1 MRPSLKIF
9 CVYFDNRPVWRS
21 DCVEPVQ
28 AGRARTGIR
37 LEMLGDDGG
46 DSISAENDRYGE
58 MTAWYWV
65 WKNWLPAHPEADY
78 VGFSHYR
85 RFLDFT
91 GSGGA
96 RTRRMTY
103 SRFRRL
109 FDRHYREAEIRRQV
123 EGYDLVMRRVEE
135 SGYPTLRDQLLDWRP
150 ENVADWDRM
159 VGVLHD
165 FHPESRAAVDGALG
179 SGLLAM
185 ELQFVMRRAVFEDF
199 MKWSFA
205 LCRESERRAPWSEPP
220 EGGDARV
227 PAFLIE
233 RLFMTYLA
241 MRRQDASFR
250 VLELPLVKLTG
261 RPWWFRLVKPFLA
274 FAPREF
280 SRRIFGKY
288 K

>member
-65 WKNWLPAHPEADY
+65 WKNWLPAHPETDY

-91 GSGGA
+91 GSGGT

-165 FHPESRAAVDGALG
+165 LYPESRVAVDGALG

-205 LCRESERRAPWSEPP
+205 LCRESERRAPWSEPH

-241 MRRQDASFR
+241 MRRQDAAFR

-274 FAPREF
+274 LAPREF
-280 SRRIFGKY
+280 SRRVFGKY

>member
-1 MRPSLKIF
+1 
-9 CVYFDNRPVWRS
+9 
-21 DCVEPVQ
+21 
-28 AGRARTGIR
+28 
-37 LEMLGDDGG
+37 
-46 DSISAENDRYGE
+46 
-58 MTAWYWV
+58 
-65 WKNWLPAHPEADY
+65 
-78 VGFSHYR
+78 
-85 RFLDFT
+85 
-91 GSGGA
+91 
-96 RTRRMTY
+96 MTY

-165 FHPESRAAVDGALG
+165 SYPESRAAVDGALG

-274 FAPREF
+274 WTPREF
-280 SRRIFGKY
+280 SRRVFRKY

>member
-65 WKNWLPAHPEADY
+65 WKNWLPAHPETDY

-91 GSGGA
+91 GSGGV

-123 EGYDLVMRRVEE
+123 EGYDLVMRRVGE

-165 FHPESRAAVDGALG
+165 SFPESRAAVDGALG

-241 MRRQDASFR
+241 MRRQDASFK

>member
-37 LEMLGDDGG
+37 LEMLGDDEG

-65 WKNWLPAHPEADY
+65 WKNWLPAHPETDY

-91 GSGGA
+91 GSGGN

-123 EGYDLVMRRVEE
+123 EDYDLVMRRIEE

-165 FHPESRAAVDGALG
+165 SHPESRAAVDGALE

-241 MRRQDASFR
+241 MRRQDAAFK

-274 FAPREF
+274 LAPREF
-280 SRRIFGKY
+280 SRRVFGKY